1 MVNRGQTLIGTLS
14 ICWSGYL
21 KPDAMRTTKPEAKK
35 QRRKEEKEEAGSK
48 EAKKKRSRK
57 QKGQK
62 GKSSTKKQT
71 EKKGDTS
78 DTDENTS
85 DFLERARRKRRE
97 ILATSS
103 EEDHVRE

>member
-1 MVNRGQTLIGTLS
+1 MLEWLS
-14 ICWSGYL
+14 QARCKEDKEAGS
-21 KPDAMRTTKPEAKK
+21 KEAKK
-35 QRRKEEKEEAGSK
+35 KRRKEEKEEAGSK

-57 QKGQK
+57 HKGQK

>member
-1 MVNRGQTLIGTLS
+1 MIGQSGTDIDRNAKHMLEWLS
-14 ICWSGYL
+14 QARC
-21 KPDAMRTTKPEAKK
+21 
-35 QRRKEEKEEAGSK
+35 KEDKEAGSK